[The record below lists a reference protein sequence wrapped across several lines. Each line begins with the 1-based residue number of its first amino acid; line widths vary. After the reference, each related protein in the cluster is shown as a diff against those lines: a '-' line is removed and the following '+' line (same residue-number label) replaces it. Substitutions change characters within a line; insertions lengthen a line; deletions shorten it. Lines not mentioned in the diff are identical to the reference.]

1 MLTVANLDIVLKLT
15 QLIGI
20 PVGIALYVINK
31 RKEQLERE
39 YGTYDALDNKYI
51 DYLKLCLSH
60 PDLDVAD
67 TPRPGMAALTR
78 EQQHREL
85 VIFSIL
91 ISIMERA
98 FLMYRDKS
106 DQVRANQWSGWDA
119 YIRDWSGRANFTAV
133 LPALTPQFDGSF
145 VEYLNA
151 IVSSAGT
158 RAS

>member
-1 MLTVANLDIVLKLT
+1 MIDVTDLDTLLTLT

-20 PVGIALYVINK
+20 PIGIGLYVVNK
-31 RKEQLERE
+31 RKERLERE

-51 DYLKLCLSH
+51 DYLRLCLAN

-67 TPRPGMAALTR
+67 TPRRDMPGLSP

-98 FLMYRDKS
+98 YLMYEDKS
-106 DQVRANQWSGWDA
+106 GRVRRDQWAGWDA
-119 YIRDWSGRANFTAV
+119 YIRDWSLRTNFTTV
-133 LPALTPQFDGSF
+133 LPTLTQQFDGGF
-145 VEYLNA
+145 VKYLNS
-151 IVSSAGT
+151 VLSSASS
-158 RAS
+158 RVS